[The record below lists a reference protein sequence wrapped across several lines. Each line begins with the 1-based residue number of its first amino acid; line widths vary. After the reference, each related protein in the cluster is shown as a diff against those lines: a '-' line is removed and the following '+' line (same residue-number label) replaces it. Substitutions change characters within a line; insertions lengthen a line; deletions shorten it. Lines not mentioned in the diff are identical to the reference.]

1 MTGFKSAGPHPAPVP
16 RILFRS
22 HQSCL
27 WHLTLFFRDSFT
39 DTCLPSH
46 RARFRGPPAP
56 DAARAAQRVV
66 RLRRNGPAAT
76 PPGLGGASR
85 EPTGAL
91 LPAQLVSLG
100 GSVSGGPCCPTS
112 RLSAAMRGPMT
123 RRPFRPL
130 PAGTGPAETL
140 GTFGRGPLG
149 AGLGDTRDDA
159 VLIGKHTACAKS
171 PGKGLLGASG
181 PCKVGDFLFRVRL
194 ETIIVLKKHV
204 LMAWN

>member
-1 MTGFKSAGPHPAPVP
+1 MPPVP
-16 RILFRS
+16 QGSLHAVARQLRTRPEQLS
-22 HQSCL
+22 ALSGSGETAPQPRCL
-27 WHLTLFFRDSFT
+27 AWR
-39 DTCLPSH
+39 LPS
-46 RARFRGPPAP
+46 PC
-56 DAARAAQRVV
+56 
-66 RLRRNGPAAT
+66 
-76 PPGLGGASR
+76 LGGASR
-85 EPTGAL
+85 EPAGAL